1 MKMNEHARISADTV
15 FTTGSPAMTWF
26 TRLLHVDITAVPS
39 RQIAIDCSFKSC
51 EIQKKREGDP
61 RRRTFPRANINS
73 GDGRGRAQATL
84 DGPTALEVVLRS
96 NTRQN
101 KLLAAKFGILVPE
114 DRLLCQPKELV
125 SPYSSSPTAQ
135 CTWYASHE
143 REVIVHQGASGLS
156 SFTRDPR
163 RQLRQQ

>member
-1 MKMNEHARISADTV
+1 MVVEMKMNEHARISADTV

-26 TRLLHVDITAVPS
+26 TRLLHVDITAVPAG
-39 RQIAIDCSFKSC
+39 RLQFKSC
-51 EIQKKREGDP
+51 EIQKKKDDP